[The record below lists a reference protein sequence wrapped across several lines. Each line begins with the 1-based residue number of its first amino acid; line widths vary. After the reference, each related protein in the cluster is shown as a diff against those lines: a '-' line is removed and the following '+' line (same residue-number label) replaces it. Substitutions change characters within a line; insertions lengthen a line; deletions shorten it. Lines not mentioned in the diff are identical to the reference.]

1 LTVDPTYMRR
11 SAAVRACLAI
21 LLLVAGCSQ
30 PPSHAPVSA
39 RVLRKLE
46 KRSISKSDFIQR
58 LSTVD
63 AGVRAGLP
71 AQAVTLPFE
80 FRSNTPVIKA
90 FGADGRPVAML
101 LDTGAARMVLSSRSA
116 LALGVS
122 TIRSDE
128 AKATLLGV
136 VGQEEGL
143 VGMVSPLRL
152 GDWHVPAYPCFV
164 RTYETSGGGVLYP
177 DNILGFDLL
186 SRYCTYLTLDY
197 SGRQATFGFG
207 RAFLAKNGPGAQSA
221 PFRLK
226 DGVASIELAS
236 RGVKW
241 SCILDSGSF
250 NGVEISERVAGRL
263 GVQDQGEVVQGLM
276 LVAVGG
282 AVTSD
287 HVRLRTVKLP
297 ELTLLGGKYQEVEVD
312 ISPGLP
318 RVGSFF
324 LKDYKVTFDFRR
336 MRVWLER

>member
-1 LTVDPTYMRR
+1 MRC
-11 SAAVRACLAI
+11 SAAVRLCLAI
-21 LLLVAGCSQ
+21 LLLLVTGCSQ
-30 PPSHAPVSA
+30 APSHAPVSA
-39 RVLRKLE
+39 RVLKKLE
-46 KRSISKSDFIQR
+46 KRSISKADFIQR

-63 AGVRAGLP
+63 AGVRSGLP
-71 AQAVTLPFE
+71 GQAVTLPFE

-90 FGADGRPVAML
+90 RGADGRPVAML
-101 LDTGAARMVLSSRSA
+101 LDTGAARTVLSSRTA
-116 LALGVS
+116 VELAVP
-122 TIRSDE
+122 TIRPDE

-136 VGQEEGL
+136 VGQEEGR
-143 VGMVSPLRL
+143 VGMISPLHL
-152 GDWHVPAYPCFV
+152 GGWNVPAYPCFV

-177 DNILGFDLL
+177 DNILGFDLV

-197 SGRQATFGFG
+197 PGREATFGFG
-207 RAFLAKNGPGAQSA
+207 RSFLAKKGPGVQSA
-221 PFRLK
+221 AFRLK
-226 DGVASIELAS
+226 DGVASVDLACK
-236 RGVKW
+236 GVKW
-241 SCILDSGSF
+241 PCILDTGSF
-250 NGVEISERVAGRL
+250 NGIEISEGVAKKL

-297 ELTLLGGKYQEVEVD
+297 ELALLGGRYQEVEVD

-324 LKDYKVTFDFRR
+324 LKDYRVTFDFRR

>member
-1 LTVDPTYMRR
+1 MRCCAAAR
-11 SAAVRACLAI
+11 SCLAI
-21 LLLVAGCSQ
+21 LLLVTGCSQ

-46 KRSISKSDFIQR
+46 KRSISKADFIER

-63 AGVRAGLP
+63 ARVRSELP
-71 AQAVTLPFE
+71 TQAVTLPFE

-90 FGADGRPVAML
+90 SGGTGRPVVML
-101 LDTGAARMVLSSRSA
+101 LDTGAARTVLSSKAA
-116 LALGVS
+116 LQLDVP
-122 TIRSDE
+122 TIRSSE
-128 AKATLLGV
+128 AKATLVGV
-136 VGQEEGL
+136 MGQEEGR
-143 VGMVSPLRL
+143 VGMISSLRL
-152 GDWHVPAYPCFV
+152 GGWHVPAYPCFV
-164 RTYETSGGGVLYP
+164 RTFQTTGGGVLYA
-177 DNILGFDLL
+177 DNLLGFDLV

-197 SGRQATFGFG
+197 PGREATFGFG
-207 RAFLAKNGPGAQSA
+207 RPFQAKSGPGVQSA
-221 PFRLK
+221 PLRFK
-226 DGVASIELAS
+226 DGVACVDLACK
-236 RGVKW
+236 GVKW
-241 SCILDSGSF
+241 PCILDTGSF
-250 NGVEISERVAGRL
+250 NGVEISEGVAKRL
-263 GVQDQGEVVQGLM
+263 GVQDQGDVVKGLM

-297 ELTLLGGKYQEVEVD
+297 ELSLLGERYQEVEVD

>member
-1 LTVDPTYMRR
+1 M
-11 SAAVRACLAI
+11 
-21 LLLVAGCSQ
+21 LLLAAGCSQ
-30 PPSHAPVSA
+30 PPSHAPVST
-39 RVLRKLE
+39 RVLRRLE
-46 KRSISKSDFIQR
+46 KRSISKADFIQR

-63 AGVRAGLP
+63 AGLRAGLP
-71 AQAVTLPFE
+71 AQPVTLPFE

-90 FGADGRPVAML
+90 RGVDGRPVAML
-101 LDTGAARMVLSSRSA
+101 LDTGAARTVLSSRSA
-116 LALGVS
+116 VDLGVP
-122 TIRSDE
+122 TIRPDE

-136 VGQEEGL
+136 VGQEEGR
-143 VGMVSPLRL
+143 VGMISPLQMGGWL
-152 GDWHVPAYPCFV
+152 VPAYPCFV

-177 DNILGFDLL
+177 DNILGFDLV

-197 SGRQATFGFG
+197 PGREATFGFG
-207 RAFLAKNGPGAQSA
+207 RSFLAKTGAGVQSA

-226 DGVASIELAS
+226 DDVASIELACK
-236 RGVKW
+236 GVKW
-241 SCILDSGSF
+241 PCILDSGSF
-250 NGVEISERVAGRL
+250 NGVEISERIAEKL
-263 GVQDQGEVVQGLM
+263 GVQDQGDIVQGLM

-297 ELTLLGGKYQEVEVD
+297 ELALLGGRYQEVEVD

>member
-1 LTVDPTYMRR
+1 MRCC
-11 SAAVRACLAI
+11 AAVRPWLAT
-21 LLLVAGCSQ
+21 LLVVTGCSQ

-46 KRSISKSDFIQR
+46 KRSISRADFTQR
-58 LSTVD
+58 LATVD
-63 AGVRAGLP
+63 ARVRSELP

-90 FGADGRPVAML
+90 SVADGRSVAML
-101 LDTGAARMVLSSRSA
+101 LDSGAARTVLSSQAA
-116 LALGVS
+116 LQFGVP
-122 TIRSDE
+122 TIRSNE

-143 VGMVSPLRL
+143 VGMISSLRL
-152 GDWHVPAYPCFV
+152 GGWHVPAYPCFV
-164 RTYETSGGGVLYP
+164 RTFQTIGGGVLYA
-177 DNILGFDLL
+177 DNILGFDLV
-186 SRYCTYLTLDY
+186 SRYCTCLTLDY
-197 SGRQATFGFG
+197 PRREVTFGFG
-207 RAFLAKNGPGAQSA
+207 RPFQAKSGPGVQSA
-221 PFRLK
+221 PLRFK
-226 DGVASIELAS
+226 DGVASVDLACK
-236 RGVKW
+236 GVKW
-241 SCILDSGSF
+241 TCILDTGSF
-250 NGVEISERVAGRL
+250 NGIEISEGVAKKL
-263 GVQDQGEVVQGLM
+263 GVQDQGDVVKGLM

-297 ELTLLGGKYQEVEVD
+297 ELTLLGGRYQDVEVD

-324 LKDYKVTFDFRR
+324 LKDYRVTFDFRR